1 MSLPASH
8 DELERCYS
16 VGMHFVYVLR
26 TRDNALYV
34 GVTENVA
41 QRLSTHN
48 SGKGTKWIKGD
59 RGAQLVY
66 SEPYLTL
73 SSARKRGVQLKK
85 WSRAKK
91 EALIVGD
98 ATALKKLSRSRL
110 PARLAAPRATA

>member
-1 MSLPASH
+1 
-8 DELERCYS
+8 
-16 VGMHFVYVLR
+16 MHFVYVVR

-48 SGKGTKWIKGD
+48 SGKGAKWIKGD

-73 SSARKRGVQLKK
+73 SSARKREVQLKK

-98 ATALKKLSRSRL
+98 ATALKKLSRSRS

>member
-1 MSLPASH
+1 
-8 DELERCYS
+8 
-16 VGMHFVYVLR
+16 MHFVYVLH

-34 GVTENVA
+34 GVTETVA

-48 SGKGTKWIKGD
+48 SGKGAKWIKRD

-73 SSARKRGVQLKK
+73 SSARKREVQLKK

-98 ATALKKLSRSRL
+98 ATALKELSRSRS